1 MQAVSPWTKPMPDKI
16 QISGLDCIVAIGV
29 TPEERGRKQRLVLDI
44 EFHLDASPAAAS
56 DSIRDTIDYSAVAA
70 AAAEVCQNRPY
81 HLIETVAEMV
91 AARVL
96 ADFPTPHVRVRV
108 RKIAPVV
115 NPPVAF
121 ASIEI
126 TRP

>member
-1 MQAVSPWTKPMPDKI
+1 MKPMPDKI

-29 TPEERGRKQRLVLDI
+29 TPEERARKQRLVLDI
-44 EFHLDASPAAAS
+44 EFEIDARPAAVS
-56 DSIRDTIDYSAVAA
+56 DSIRDAIDYGTVAIAVS
-70 AAAEVCQNRPY
+70 EVCQSRSF
-81 HLIETVAEMV
+81 HLIETVAELV

-121 ASIEI
+121 TSIEI